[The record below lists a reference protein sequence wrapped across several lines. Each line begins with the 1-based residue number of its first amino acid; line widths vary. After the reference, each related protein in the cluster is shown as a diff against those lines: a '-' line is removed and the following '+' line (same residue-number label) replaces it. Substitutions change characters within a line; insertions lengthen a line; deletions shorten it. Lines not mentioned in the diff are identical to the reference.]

1 MGIEERR
8 RASCVRRR
16 MRSGEAAERRAAEAD
31 NLPHSQRGVPWNTG
45 RWPSMRTM
53 RASGSCYKKSM
64 CTGRRIDI
72 CDSSRLNRRK
82 ASWAHSGIK
91 KSLINF
97 ARRKSCR
104 MVRDEEMKISWQ
116 EANEGQ
122 PVPEEQYQ
130 ERFWWRRRDGIE
142 LDMHH
147 NRACTLPYNKL

>member
-1 MGIEERR
+1 
-8 RASCVRRR
+8 
-16 MRSGEAAERRAAEAD
+16 
-31 NLPHSQRGVPWNTG
+31 
-45 RWPSMRTM
+45 
-53 RASGSCYKKSM
+53 
-64 CTGRRIDI
+64 
-72 CDSSRLNRRK
+72 
-82 ASWAHSGIK
+82 
-91 KSLINF
+91 
-97 ARRKSCR
+97 